1 MRREPERKPPFRERM
16 LAWLKQL
23 WQRVKEVVNELWQQF
38 TRWLKQFWHRYQLTR
53 WLIAIFL
60 G

>member
-1 MRREPERKPPFRERM
+1 MRREPEEKPPFQERL

-38 TRWLKQFWHRYQLTR
+38 IRWLKQFWHRYQLTR
-53 WLIAIFL
+53 WLL
-60 G
+60 